1 MGKFTAS
8 TWMICLVSS
17 LLCAGFT
24 GCSGGGADYPDLG
37 TVSGVVTVDG
47 KPTGNILVQFSPV
60 DGGRTAV
67 GLTDASGRYDLDY
80 AADAKGAAV
89 GKHQVTLVGQS
100 GSPNDDQLDL
110 SGSDSPI
117 PEQYRDKTFDFEV
130 KDRKSVV

>member
-80 AADAKGAAV
+80 AADALAVAICHGATDGRREA
-89 GKHQVTLVGQS
+89 TEAALMRS
-100 GSPNDDQLDL
+100 TAAP
-110 SGSDSPI
+110 
-117 PEQYRDKTFDFEV
+117 TFDV
-130 KDRKSVV
+130 SGRADPVMPVIDT